1 MDPVAL
7 PDIVNQDF
15 SLIALFM
22 RSDPIVKTVMIVLGL
37 ASVWSWAVAIDK
49 WFGVMGARSRA
60 KRFEHDFWSGRPL
73 EDVND
78 RVSDRGSDAMARVFS
93 AGAREW
99 RESRGAGGDP
109 KTTVERAK
117 SQMDVA
123 VNRETM
129 RMESGL
135 STLAI
140 IASSSP
146 FVGLFGT
153 VIGIYRALIK
163 IGASGQASISTV
175 AGPVGE
181 ALIMTALGLVVAV
194 PAVLAYN
201 WLIRRNKSIQED
213 LAAFTNDV
221 HGYLMSNG
229 AVKPVMAAPKQA
241 ATARPATAPAA
252 R

>member
-15 SLIALFM
+15 SLIALFV
-22 RSDPIVKTVMIVLGL
+22 RSDPIVKTVMVMLGL
-37 ASVWSWAVAIDK
+37 ASIWSWALAIDK
-49 WFGVMGARSRA
+49 WFSVMGARSRA

-73 EDVND
+73 EEVTD

-99 RESRGAGGDP
+99 RENRGSGGGDP
-109 KTTVERAK
+109 KGIVERAK
-117 SQMDVA
+117 SQMEVA

-146 FVGLFGT
+146 FIGLLGT
-153 VIGIYRALIK
+153 VIGIMNSFRDIAARGETNL
-163 IGASGQASISTV
+163 TV
-175 AGPVGE
+175 VAPGIAE
-181 ALIMTALGLVVAV
+181 ALFATALGLGAAI
-194 PAVLAYN
+194 PALVFYNKFSGDIAQFSERLAN
-201 WLIRRNKSIQED
+201 FAQEVTVRLSRRASGRD
-213 LAAFTNDV
+213 A
-221 HGYLMSNG
+221 
-229 AVKPVMAAPKQA
+229 
-241 ATARPATAPAA
+241 
-252 R
+252 